1 MGWRSDLIDPWDP
14 ADQGDLRVN
23 TVTSFPSMKRS
34 RIDVTGTVSDP
45 TLERNRYVVAL

>member
-1 MGWRSDLIDPWDP
+1 MGWRSDLIGPSDP

-23 TVTSFPSMKRS
+23 TLTSFPPMKRS
-34 RIDVTGTVSDP
+34 RIDVRLTVSDP